1 MIISRHMRWLTLA
14 LVLSDS
20 QSQRGPLLEEYKH
33 LLIPHIGKTGG
44 SSMTSI
50 IEKHCETWK
59 DTLKCQK
66 CYPPMDTRIPYQC
79 TPEPDDVIIY
89 GHGK

>member
-1 MIISRHMRWLTLA
+1 
-14 LVLSDS
+14 
-20 QSQRGPLLEEYKH
+20 
-33 LLIPHIGKTGG
+33 
-44 SSMTSI
+44 MTSI

-66 CYPPMDTRIPYQC
+66 CYPPMDTSIPYQC
-79 TPEPDDVIIY
+79 TPEPDDIIIY